1 METVY
6 LTIGTILSG
15 LGFYLHI
22 KALVDHITHTEKLH
36 QTMVEAIEEALYDD
50 EDFIDDEEMDERDE

>member
-15 LGFYLHI
+15 LGFYLHV
-22 KALVDHITHTEKLH
+22 KALVDHITHTEKVH
-36 QTMVEAIEEALYDD
+36 QTMAEAIQEALYDD
-50 EDFIDDEEMDERDE
+50 EDDEDFIDDDEMDE